1 MAKHKKRSRPT
12 SRDPTM
18 QQKRSV
24 MLCSPDAWTVLCSD
38 GYKPLAECSEVKM
51 CINAYARSIAQMTIH
66 LMQNVNNGDVRV
78 KNALSRKVDISPAPH
93 MGRTNFMYMI
103 VRQMMER
110 GNMIVYPE
118 YKNGYLE
125 WLRPLKPSRVQL
137 EEDGDDFLVRY
148 DGRTLRPDEVLNFVY
163 NPDPERPWKGLGVTV
178 DVGDMVK
185 AIRQAGSTK
194 QALME
199 SPAPSIIVQVTDLA
213 ADFQDPDGQNKLA
226 EKYAKDVRDGK
237 PWFVPAE
244 AMTVTAVKPLSISD
258 LAIKDNL
265 ELDKRAVA
273 AMLGIPA
280 FMVGVGAYNDV
291 EYKNFVSAKLPFVA
305 EIVAQEMTRQLL
317 ISPDLYFRL
326 NKRSLMAY
334 SIADLTTLGREMVD
348 RQALRRNEWRD
359 MLDMP
364 PDDEMDE
371 LIALENFIPASM
383 LGDQKKLIQKGGA
396 SDGKET
402 EQTDAASDEP
412 AAEGG

>member
-24 MLCSPDAWTVLCSD
+24 ALCSQEAWTVLCSD
-38 GYKPLAECSEVKM
+38 GYKPLTECSEIKM
-51 CINAYARSIAQMTIH
+51 CINAYARAVATMTIH
-66 LMQNVNNGDVRV
+66 LMQNVKNGDVRV
-78 KNALSRKVDISPAPH
+78 KNALSRKVDINPAPH
-93 MGRTNFMYMI
+93 MGRTNLMYMI

-110 GNMIVYPE
+110 GNAIVYPE

-125 WLRPLKPSRVQL
+125 WLRPLKPSRLQIVD
-137 EEDGDDFLVRY
+137 EEDTYHVLYNGK
-148 DGRTLRPDEVLNFVY
+148 TLYPDEVLNFVY
-163 NPDPERPWKGLGVTV
+163 NPDPEKPWRGRGVTV
-178 DVGDMVK
+178 DAGDMVK
-185 AIRQAGSTK
+185 ALRQAGSTR
-194 QALME
+194 QALLE
-199 SPAPSIIVQVTDLA
+199 SPAPAVIVKVTDLA
-213 ADFQDPDGQNKLA
+213 ADFKSGDAQEKLA
-226 EKYAKDVRDGK
+226 AKYAKNAKDGM
-237 PWFVPAE
+237 PWFIPGE
-244 AMTVTAVKPLSISD
+244 AMDVTTVKPLSLND

-265 ELDKRAVA
+265 ELDKRGVA
-273 AMLGIPA
+273 AMIGTPA

-396 SDGKET
+396 SDEKET
-402 EQTDAASDEP
+402 DQTDAAESGG
-412 AAEGG
+412 EGG